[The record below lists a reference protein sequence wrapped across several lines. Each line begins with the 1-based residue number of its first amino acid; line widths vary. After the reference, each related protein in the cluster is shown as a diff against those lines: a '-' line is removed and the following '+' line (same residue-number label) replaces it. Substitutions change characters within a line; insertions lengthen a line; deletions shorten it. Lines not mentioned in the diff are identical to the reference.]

1 LSAAAVVGRYR
12 LERPL
17 GQGAMS
23 VVDLAH
29 DLELDRDVAL
39 KRLAEHLAR
48 DEELRAR
55 FVREAQL
62 AGRLAHPN
70 VVRVYDVGEDEGR
83 PFIALEYVDGET
95 LAEVVGRRGALP
107 PEEAA
112 RLGVQAC
119 EGLAAVHEAGLVHRD
134 VKPQNLFLR
143 RDGVLKLGDFGIAV
157 LPAGTRLTAAGTVL
171 GTAAYLAPEQARG
184 EQVTAAADVYGLG
197 AVLYELLTG
206 RPPRSPATLAELAA
220 PARIPPPELAHELAA
235 LLPDGRTLALP
246 DHPSQRATQILAPR
260 ETRPR
265 RPRAT
270 LVLAAVAVAAVL
282 AGAAAAL
289 ALGFGSGS
297 GESGSGRTVPLARVA
312 PVPHAVTAQEQAR
325 AIAAWLRRHSR

>member
-1 LSAAAVVGRYR
+1 
-12 LERPL
+12 
-17 GQGAMS
+17 
-23 VVDLAH
+23 
-29 DLELDRDVAL
+29 
-39 KRLAEHLAR
+39 
-48 DEELRAR
+48 
-55 FVREAQL
+55 
-62 AGRLAHPN
+62 
-70 VVRVYDVGEDEGR
+70 
-83 PFIALEYVDGET
+83 
-95 LAEVVGRRGALP
+95 
-107 PEEAA
+107 
-112 RLGVQAC
+112 
-119 EGLAAVHEAGLVHRD
+119 
-134 VKPQNLFLR
+134 
-143 RDGVLKLGDFGIAV
+143 
-157 LPAGTRLTAAGTVL
+157 
-171 GTAAYLAPEQARG
+171 
-184 EQVTAAADVYGLG
+184 
-197 AVLYELLTG
+197 
-206 RPPRSPATLAELAA
+206 TLAELAA
-220 PARIPPPELAHELAA
+220 PARIPPPEGVPPNLARLVMRCLAEEPAARPPSAAELAHELAA